1 MRCLALVLA
10 TLGALT
16 GACTDGDGDPTPT
29 AGSPT
34 PTAGSPTATAS
45 SSAGRVDVGGYEL
58 AYECRGEGTPTI
70 VAEAGY
76 DSAGTSTWFGMMDD
90 LAAISRVCTY
100 DRAGTGTSDPRPDA
114 EGLTSADQAAE
125 LRTALEEAG
134 VEPPF
139 VLVAHSY
146 GGFVTRLFADANLDE
161 TAGIVLIESSHEDE
175 IDAYAAFYGD
185 KPAGDWIDGGD
196 LLDIEATETA
206 LRDARDYGDV
216 PLIAIRA
223 ERYEDVLDE
232 DLWVETQADLATLS
246 SNSLHVVAL
255 GSGHFVMDPGNNPE
269 VVLAAVNAV
278 VASARSGDPLPA
290 CADFGADLEAMC
302 P

>member
-1 MRCLALVLA
+1 MRRLVLVLA

-16 GACTDGDGDPTPT
+16 GACTAGDGDPTPT
-29 AGSPT
+29 AG
-34 PTAGSPTATAS
+34 APTATAPPA
-45 SSAGRVDVGGYEL
+45 AGRVDVGGYEL
-58 AYECRGEGTPTI
+58 AYECRGEGTPAI

-114 EGLTSADQAAE
+114 EGLTSADQATE
-125 LRTALEEAG
+125 LRTLLEEAG
-134 VEPPF
+134 VDPPF

-146 GGFVTRLFADANLDE
+146 GGFISRLFADTYLDE

-175 IDAYAAFYGD
+175 IDAYAEVYGD
-185 KPAGDWIDGGD
+185 KPAGDWVDGGD
-196 LLDIEATETA
+196 LLDIEATAAA
-206 LRDARDYGDV
+206 LREARDYGDV
-216 PLIAIRA
+216 PMIAIRA

-232 DLWVETQADLATLS
+232 DLWKETQADLATLS
-246 SNSLHVVAL
+246 SNAVHVVAL

-269 VVLAAVNAV
+269 VVLAAVDSV
-278 VASARSGDPLPA
+278 VTSARSGDPLPA
-290 CADFGADLEAMC
+290 CTGFVADLEATC